1 MRSTQ
6 KVIKYVAMAFAIL
19 LTVGIITAII
29 EIISLFAGGIGGW
42 NEADISEYKTFDYA
56 IVETIKLDA
65 HAGSYIIE
73 TGDVDEIQI
82 SYNRESIDV
91 SMENDTTLKI
101 KSDKFMFRGS
111 NNEKIKII
119 IPKAMDL
126 KKLDLDI
133 GVGEIEVSNIET
145 AIGKIN
151 LGVGSIKV
159 KNSTMV
165 EGSIDLG
172 IGEINFTGR
181 SDNLYLDNG
190 IGEITA
196 TIIGNI
202 DDYSVKADAGL
213 GDETVNNNSSG
224 NYSNSS
230 AEKKIVADLGI
241 GDIKITFQDE

>member
-1 MRSTQ
+1 
-6 KVIKYVAMAFAIL
+6 MAFAIL